1 MKKPVIGV
9 TPSHEPDSSEINVR
23 FSYLDAV
30 AAGGGIP
37 LVFPLKLEQ
46 EDILRLASLCDGFLF
61 TGGPDVHPFR
71 FGEDTHEKCGN
82 VSLYRDSLEL
92 ALLKIAMEQKKPILG
107 ICRGIQL
114 INVGLGGDLYQDLP
128 SQYHPDFPI
137 AHHQPFHY
145 TTFSHQVDIVPGTR
159 LSQLADGASS
169 IPVNSMHHQAIRR
182 VAPSLKV
189 SAYSRDHL
197 VEAVELPDYPYLLA
211 VQCHPEFLWQQE
223 KTSRL
228 LFSSLAQ
235 ACLL

>member
-46 EDILRLASLCDGFLF
+46 EDILRLASLCDCFLF

-211 VQCHPEFLWQQE
+211 VQWHPEFLWQQE

>member
-1 MKKPVIGV
+1 M
-9 TPSHEPDSSEINVR
+9 
-23 FSYLDAV
+23 
-30 AAGGGIP
+30 
-37 LVFPLKLEQ
+37 
-46 EDILRLASLCDGFLF
+46 
-61 TGGPDVHPFR
+61 
-71 FGEDTHEKCGN
+71 
-82 VSLYRDSLEL
+82 
-92 ALLKIAMEQKKPILG
+92 
-107 ICRGIQL
+107 
-114 INVGLGGDLYQDLP
+114 
-128 SQYHPDFPI
+128 
-137 AHHQPFHY
+137 
-145 TTFSHQVDIVPGTR
+145 DIVPGTR

-211 VQCHPEFLWQQE
+211 VQWHPEFLWQQE

>member
-169 IPVNSMHHQAIRR
+169 IPVNSMHH
-182 VAPSLKV
+182 
-189 SAYSRDHL
+189 
-197 VEAVELPDYPYLLA
+197 
-211 VQCHPEFLWQQE
+211 
-223 KTSRL
+223 
-228 LFSSLAQ
+228 
-235 ACLL
+235 

>member
-61 TGGPDVHPFR
+61 TAGPDVHPFR

-211 VQCHPEFLWQQE
+211 VQWHPEFLWQQE

>member
-114 INVGLGGDLYQDLP
+114 INVGQGGDLSQDLP
-128 SQYHPDFPI
+128 SPSHPEFPI
-137 AHHQPFHY
+137 AHHQTVH
-145 TTFSHQVDIVPGTR
+145 
-159 LSQLADGASS
+159 
-169 IPVNSMHHQAIRR
+169 
-182 VAPSLKV
+182 
-189 SAYSRDHL
+189 
-197 VEAVELPDYPYLLA
+197 
-211 VQCHPEFLWQQE
+211 
-223 KTSRL
+223 
-228 LFSSLAQ
+228 
-235 ACLL
+235 

>member
-92 ALLKIAMEQKKPILG
+92 ALLKIAMEQTFP
-107 ICRGIQL
+107 
-114 INVGLGGDLYQDLP
+114 LP
-128 SQYHPDFPI
+128 TISHFTIPPFPI
-137 AHHQPFHY
+137 RWISFPA
-145 TTFSHQVDIVPGTR
+145 PGC
-159 LSQLADGASS
+159 
-169 IPVNSMHHQAIRR
+169 
-182 VAPSLKV
+182 PSWRTALPP
-189 SAYSRDHL
+189 SR
-197 VEAVELPDYPYLLA
+197 
-211 VQCHPEFLWQQE
+211 
-223 KTSRL
+223 
-228 LFSSLAQ
+228 
-235 ACLL
+235 

>member
-114 INVGLGGDLYQDLP
+114 INVGLGGGLYQDLP

-169 IPVNSMHHQAIRR
+169 IPVNSMHHQAIKD
-182 VAPSLKV
+182 VAPGLEV
-189 SAYSRDHL
+189 CAYAPDHMIES
-197 VEAVELPDYPYLLA
+197 VYAPDYPFLLG
-211 VQCHPEFLWQQE
+211 VQWHPEHLAPIHPDAA
-223 KTSRL
+223 K
-228 LFSSLAQ
+228 LFSAFVE
-235 ACLL
+235 ACR

>member
-23 FSYLDAV
+23 FSFLDAV

-46 EDILRLASLCDGFLF
+46 EDILRLGSLCDGFLF

-211 VQCHPEFLWQQE
+211 VQWHPEFLWQQG

-228 LFSSLAQ
+228 LFSRLAP